1 MKKLLAAAGVAA
13 LSLCVS
19 ATASFAGMVAQPG
32 ETMGLAVGAPLPE
45 GVYGV
50 DLEDY
55 GHRDNTNGRV
65 GVNIPLLVWSTP
77 FTVLDSRVQ
86 VLYAAPFIHQDGLPG
101 PGESSRLDFYSQ
113 LLAVQLAHD
122 FGNGFGAS
130 LIAGVRS
137 PDVAFNAD
145 YTSADIR
152 PAISYTAN
160 GYDLTATFYY
170 NGTFGNSAR
179 RSDAVN
185 VDFTATKKFG
195 KLEAGFVGYASTDI
209 NTRLDNVAAGRVGR
223 VAVGGLV
230 GYDFG
235 KFTVQGMVTREVAAR
250 GELGNN
256 GSTTNKETRGWL
268 RVIVPLYVAPK
279 AAAPVVARY

>member
-1 MKKLLAAAGVAA
+1 MRKLILAAGAA
-13 LSLCVS
+13 TFCLCAS

-45 GVYGV
+45 GVFGL

-55 GHRDNTNGRV
+55 GHRDNSNGRL
-65 GVNIPLLVWSTP
+65 GVNIPLLVWATP
-77 FTVLDSRVQ
+77 FTLLDSRVQ
-86 VLYAAPFIHQDGLPG
+86 VLYAAPFIHQDGLAG
-101 PGESSRLDFYSQ
+101 PGETSRLDFYSQ

-130 LIAGVRS
+130 IIAGVRT
-137 PDVAFNAD
+137 PDSQFNPD

-170 NGTFGNSAR
+170 NGAFGGSLR

-209 NTRLDNVAAGRVGR
+209 NTRIDNVAAGRVGR

-235 KFTVQGMVTREVAAR
+235 PFTLQGMVTREVAAR
-250 GELGNN
+250 GLAGNN

-279 AAAPVVARY
+279 ATPVVARY